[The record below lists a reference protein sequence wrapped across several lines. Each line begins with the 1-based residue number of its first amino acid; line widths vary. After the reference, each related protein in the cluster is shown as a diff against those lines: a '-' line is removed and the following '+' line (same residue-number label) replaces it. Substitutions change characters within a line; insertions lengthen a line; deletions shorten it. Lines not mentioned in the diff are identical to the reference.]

1 MNQDINYI
9 EACNQLNLEI
19 NEDWKGSNGEDVAK
33 SILEA
38 FPIFR
43 VVFMGEKYPI
53 TDFYV
58 EIIDKNTPYPFLVQV
73 KTTTSE
79 LDERGRLCVSVLNA
93 KFVALCGRPI
103 PTYVGGVDLNNDSL
117 FIRPAFDENKHV
129 CFIEPNMVISR
140 KDKIDCGQKLLK
152 IKRDVVNYWEN
163 LKIREYKQAYQS
175 LI

>member
-1 MNQDINYI
+1 MNQDISFI
-9 EACNQLNLEI
+9 DACTQLNLEI

-33 SILEA
+33 SILGA

-58 EIIDKNTPYPFLVQV
+58 EIMDKNTPYPFLIQV

-79 LDERGRLCVSVLNA
+79 LDEKRRLCVSVLNA
-93 KFVALCGRPI
+93 KYDALCGRPI

-117 FIRPAFDENKHV
+117 FIRPAFDENEHV

-163 LKIREYKQAYQS
+163 LKIKEYKQAYQS